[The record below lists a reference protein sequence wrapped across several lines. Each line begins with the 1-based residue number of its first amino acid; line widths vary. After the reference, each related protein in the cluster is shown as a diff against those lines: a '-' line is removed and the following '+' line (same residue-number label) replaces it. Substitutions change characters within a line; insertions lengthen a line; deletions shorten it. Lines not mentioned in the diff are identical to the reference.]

1 MTTIYTRAGEG
12 APLTHSKVDLNFTNL
27 RDQKCGTTTSTDGG
41 AIIQATSKTT
51 AVTLNNVCGTISMEE
66 VGAIAS
72 NAIVSF
78 TFNNNKIAATDV
90 IVITHVSGDTIGDVF
105 VQCVA
110 TGVGTATVYVKNV
123 SDAEIAA
130 QSANAHI
137 KFRFTIIKA
146 TAG

>member
-12 APLTHSKVDLNFTNL
+12 TPLTHVQVDTNFTNL

-41 AIIQATSKTT
+41 AIVQETSKIT
-51 AVTLNNVCGTISMEE
+51 AVTLNKVCGTISMEE
-66 VGAIAS
+66 SGAIAS

-78 TFNNNKIAATDV
+78 TLNNSEIAATDV
-90 IVITHVSGDTIGDVF
+90 IVITHVAGDTRGDIF

-123 SDAEIAA
+123 SGAEIAA

-137 KFRFTIIKA
+137 IFRFIVIKA